1 MTLPI
6 TRSKIGTF
14 VLPSGIETP
23 NRFVVAPLETDVSK
37 YNLDEDGL
45 YRGKDFDALTA
56 GTFWPGNWPV
66 EVTFIEA
73 ELDAYLENTQL
84 AIEKNVD
91 EDGKII
97 GLPIDAGGHSHNE
110 AAGWIIDAFLENN
123 DDGRK
128 ILRFS
133 ANWNEIGVDLI
144 ASNQF
149 RWFSGDIDT
158 VNKVVLGGTLTNWP
172 AIKAEDGGNLLR
184 PVQLEN
190 GRQIIQAG
198 TDEDESVTQFV
209 RKIIEAFQAHDPF
222 AWVLEVFDDHII
234 VDVEASLF
242 SIDYQMVDETP
253 VFSEK
258 KKWVEVKQVFIEAE
272 NDGDKPGFLAR
283 IAENIKKRKVTSDKT
298 APVKPAATKDPLPIT
313 PPIEEEIPDGG
324 SPMDLTQ
331 EQLLQAYETIL
342 PREEGESDADYL
354 VRFEAFKEAGIST
367 EAPLFATGL
376 KDVSAKNE
384 ELVKAE
390 IARLQAKQ
398 SRDVEAAIAR
408 MEHAEKI
415 AQFATAVTTQGLAD
429 YRGGLPVDPELLRGL
444 MLTLNP
450 VQLSEFTTIVEAVVK
465 NGLVSFEEAGHGKKK
480 TGHVQLSTHIK
491 ANLNEWLK
499 VEDNNVT
506 GFFTINADVL
516 GEMAEYDLSEFE
528 KEA

>member
-1 MTLPI
+1 MIPI

-14 VLPSGIETP
+14 ILPNGEKTP
-23 NRFVVAPLETDVSK
+23 NRFVVAPLETEVGK
-37 YNLDEDGL
+37 YKLDEDGL
-45 YRGKDFDALTA
+45 YRGKDFDALVA

-66 EVTFIEA
+66 EVTFTEA
-73 ELDAYLENTQL
+73 ELEAYLENTQL

-91 EDGKII
+91 EDGNVI

-110 AAGWIIDAFLENN
+110 AAGWIVGASLETN

-128 ILRFS
+128 VLRFS
-133 ANWNEIGVDLI
+133 AKWNEAGVELI

-190 GRQIIQAG
+190 GRQTIQAG

-242 SIDYQMVDETP
+242 SIDYQMVEETP
-253 VFSEK
+253 VFVEK
-258 KKWVEVKQVFIEAE
+258 KNWVGVKQVFVEAE
-272 NDGDKPGFLAR
+272 NTDDKPGFLAR
-283 IAENIKKRKVTSDKT
+283 ITENIKKRKAASD
-298 APVKPAATKDPLPIT
+298 KPAATKDPLPIV
-313 PPIEEEIPDGG
+313 PPIEEVIPDGG
-324 SPMDLTQ
+324 LPMELTK

-342 PREEGESDADYL
+342 SRDEGESDEDYL
-354 VRFEAFKEAGIST
+354 VRFEAFKESGASGG
-367 EAPLFATGL
+367 APLFAAGL
-376 KDVSAKNE
+376 KDVSEKN
-384 ELVKAE
+384 AE
-390 IARLQAKQ
+390 IVQAEVARLQAKQ
-398 SRDVEAAIAR
+398 VRDIESAIAR
-408 MEHAEKI
+408 MEHEEKI
-415 AQFATAVTTQGLAD
+415 AQFATVVTTAGLAD
-429 YRGGLPVDPELLRGL
+429 YRGGLPVDPEFLRSL

-450 VQLSEFTTIVEAVVK
+450 AQLPQFMTIIEAVVK
-465 NGLVSFEEAGHGKKK
+465 NGLVSFEEVGHGKKK
-480 TGHVQLSTHIK
+480 TGHVQLSDPIK
-491 ANLNEWLK
+491 ANLREWLK
-499 VEDNNVT
+499 GKDNDIN
-506 GFFTINADVL
+506 GFFAINADIF

-528 KEA
+528 AEA